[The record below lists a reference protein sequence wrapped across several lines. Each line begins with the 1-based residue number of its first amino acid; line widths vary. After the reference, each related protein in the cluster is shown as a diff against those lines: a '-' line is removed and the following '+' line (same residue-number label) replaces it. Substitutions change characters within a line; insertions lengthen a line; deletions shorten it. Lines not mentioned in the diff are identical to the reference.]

1 VRALRT
7 AKPDLEDAGMTWGII
22 VAWFHY
28 ASLMLLI
35 AAVLGEMVVLKPQIT
50 VAEARILQRL
60 DTTYGASATLLLA
73 TGVARMF
80 LEKGVAYYLHHVAF
94 HILVALFVVIGLLSI
109 YPTVVFLRW
118 RAEIKADRAP
128 AIPPEQFGRLKLILR
143 MEIGLLL
150 IAPLFAAWMAH
161 GTI

>member
-1 VRALRT
+1 
-7 AKPDLEDAGMTWGII
+7 MTLGIV

-50 VAEARILQRL
+50 VAEARVLQRL
-60 DTTYGASATLLLA
+60 DNTYGASAALLLA
-73 TGVARMF
+73 TGVARVF
-80 LEKGVAYYLHHVAF
+80 LEKGVAYYLHHGAF
-94 HILVALFVVIGLLSI
+94 HILVTLFVVIGLLSI

-118 RAEIKADRAP
+118 RGEIKADRAP
-128 AIPPEQFGRLKLILR
+128 AISAEQFRRLRLILR
-143 MEIGLLL
+143 IEIVLLL

-161 GTI
+161 GAF

>member
-1 VRALRT
+1 
-7 AKPDLEDAGMTWGII
+7 MTLGIV

-35 AAVLGEMVVLKPQIT
+35 ATVLGEMVVLKPRIT
-50 VAEARILQRL
+50 VAEARVLQRL
-60 DTTYGASATLLLA
+60 DNAYGVSAALLLA

-80 LEKGVAYYLHHVAF
+80 LEKGVAYYLHHGAF
-94 HILVALFVVIGLLSI
+94 HILVTLFVVIGLLSV

-118 RAEIKADRAP
+118 RAELKADRAP
-128 AIPPEQFGRLKLILR
+128 AIPPEQFKRLRLILR
-143 MEIGLLL
+143 IEVVLLL

-161 GTI
+161 GAF

>member
-1 VRALRT
+1 
-7 AKPDLEDAGMTWGII
+7 MTWGVI

-50 VAEARILQRL
+50 VAEARVLQRL
-60 DTTYGASATLLLA
+60 DATYGGSAALLLM

-80 LEKGVAYYLHHVAF
+80 LEKGVAYYLHHGAF
-94 HILVALFVVIGLLSI
+94 HILVTLFVVIGLLSI

-118 RAEIKADRAP
+118 RSEIKADRAP
-128 AIPPEQFGRLKLILR
+128 AMPPQQFRRLRLILR
-143 MEIGLLL
+143 TEIVLLL

>member
-1 VRALRT
+1 
-7 AKPDLEDAGMTWGII
+7 MTLGIV

-50 VAEARILQRL
+50 EAEARVLQRL
-60 DTTYGASATLLLA
+60 DNTYGASAALLLA
-73 TGVARMF
+73 TGVARVF
-80 LEKGVAYYLHHVAF
+80 LEKGVAYYLHHGAF
-94 HILVALFVVIGLLSI
+94 HILVTLFVVIGLLSI

-118 RAEIKADRAP
+118 RGEIKADRAP
-128 AIPPEQFGRLKLILR
+128 AISAEQFRRLRLILR
-143 MEIGLLL
+143 IEIVLLL

-161 GTI
+161 GAF